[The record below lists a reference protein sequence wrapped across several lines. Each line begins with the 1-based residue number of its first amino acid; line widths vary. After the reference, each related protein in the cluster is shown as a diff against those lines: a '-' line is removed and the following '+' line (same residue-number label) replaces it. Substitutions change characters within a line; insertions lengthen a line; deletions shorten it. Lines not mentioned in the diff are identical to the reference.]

1 MLAILHLFAT
11 FVAYL
16 FKSRRRLEVEKRRVL
31 TSYSLYYNETR
42 THLGL
47 GKDAPLRRAIQRS
60 GTIII
65 TPILSGLHHRYARI
79 RFREEQVYR
88 FAGNF
93 FLRLQPTSAFVLC
106 CGGLLAT
113 TSTARSKRAHA
124 SGTSSTSFGSSSFAI
139 RGPFVG

>member
-1 MLAILHLFAT
+1 VQSQCASSSASSLRVHLAPFLKVCRSRKSHPLGIRDEENQASSDAMLAILHLFAT
-11 FVAYL
+11 FVANL

-47 GKDAPLRRAIQRS
+47 GKDAPLRRAVQRS

-79 RFREEQVYR
+79 
-88 FAGNF
+88 
-93 FLRLQPTSAFVLC
+93 
-106 CGGLLAT
+106 
-113 TSTARSKRAHA
+113 
-124 SGTSSTSFGSSSFAI
+124 
-139 RGPFVG
+139 

>member
-1 MLAILHLFAT
+1 MCFQQREQLARTPRPVFKGVSFPKIPPLGFAMRRIKHHPTMLAILHLFAT

-47 GKDAPLRRAIQRS
+47 GKDAPLRRAVQRS

-79 RFREEQVYR
+79 
-88 FAGNF
+88 
-93 FLRLQPTSAFVLC
+93 
-106 CGGLLAT
+106 
-113 TSTARSKRAHA
+113 
-124 SGTSSTSFGSSSFAI
+124 
-139 RGPFVG
+139 

>member
-1 MLAILHLFAT
+1 MCFQQREQLARTPRPVFKGVSFPKIPSDAMLAILHLFAT
-11 FVAYL
+11 FVANL

-47 GKDAPLRRAIQRS
+47 GEDAPLRRAVQRS

-79 RFREEQVYR
+79 
-88 FAGNF
+88 
-93 FLRLQPTSAFVLC
+93 
-106 CGGLLAT
+106 
-113 TSTARSKRAHA
+113 
-124 SGTSSTSFGSSSFAI
+124 
-139 RGPFVG
+139 